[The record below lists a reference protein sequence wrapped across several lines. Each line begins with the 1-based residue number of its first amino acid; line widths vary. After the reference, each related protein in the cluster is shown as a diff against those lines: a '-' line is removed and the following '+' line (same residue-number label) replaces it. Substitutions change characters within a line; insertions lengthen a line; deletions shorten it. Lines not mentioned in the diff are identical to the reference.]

1 MVIFPHRVIDETV
14 FHKPGHGRSTAGHGA
29 DFLRKSPVMHR
40 PFHFFGR
47 GYIGLN
53 LMTIKQFRSLPPLY
67 THGSGDKKR
76 HSALNWQKLSGEQPD
91 AYLGT
96 NSVGDSICENIPN
109 PIYTERKFAHPGRLT
124 A

>member
-1 MVIFPHRVIDETV
+1 
-14 FHKPGHGRSTAGHGA
+14 
-29 DFLRKSPVMHR
+29 MHR

-53 LMTIKQFRSLPPLY
+53 PMTIKQFRSLPPPYLLRK
-67 THGSGDKKR
+67 SDKKR
-76 HSALNWQKLSGEQPD
+76 HSALNWQKLSDEPTE

-96 NSVGDSICENIPN
+96 NSVGDSICENTSN
-109 PIYTERKFAHPGRLT
+109 PIYTERKFALPGGLT